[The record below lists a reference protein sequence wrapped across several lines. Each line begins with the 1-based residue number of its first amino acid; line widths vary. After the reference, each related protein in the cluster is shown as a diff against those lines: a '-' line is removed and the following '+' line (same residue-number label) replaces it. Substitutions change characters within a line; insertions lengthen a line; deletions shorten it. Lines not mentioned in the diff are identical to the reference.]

1 MRWTCAPRSAVLA
14 EMARRAQ
21 LAVLVMATA
30 LAGCGGSQRDRA
42 DSQAGTTRAS
52 THSTSPAASADTTG
66 CPRTRGGRSAKGIA
80 ISLGQGP
87 AYPALGMAVAPPAP
101 DGVASLAD
109 DTYKQGVYFHKTL
122 WAISRRAR
130 SDVFVRASNYDTGR
144 PVSFFDG
151 RKQHRALRLPRPND
165 AWGYAATTTLLPRPG
180 CYAFHVTGR
189 NLKQRIIFQA
199 VR

>member
-1 MRWTCAPRSAVLA
+1 
-14 EMARRAQ
+14 MARRAQ
-21 LAVLVMATA
+21 LAVLVVTIA
-30 LAGCGGSQRDRA
+30 LAACGGSQRDRA
-42 DSQAGTTRAS
+42 DSETGSTRAN
-52 THSTSPAASADTTG
+52 THAASGATSADTTG

-87 AYPALGMAVAPPAP
+87 AYPALGMPVAPPAP
-101 DGVASLAD
+101 GGVASLTD

-130 SDVFVRASNYDTGR
+130 SDVFVRASSYDTGR
-144 PVSFFDG
+144 PVNFFDG
-151 RKQHRALRLPRPND
+151 RKQHRTLRLPRPDD
-165 AWGYAATTTLLPRPG
+165 AWGYATTTTLLPRPG
-180 CYAFHVTGR
+180 CYAFDVTGR